1 MSVTVQ
7 QILGLLQ
14 AVAPPALALD
24 WDNVGLLVDAGT
36 PVDSVLTTLDITPA
50 VVREAVENDC
60 QPLPD
65 EALGKVWESFYRA
78 DESRTGGGT
87 GLGLAIAKSIIE
99 LHGGSCGVKNTKTGV
114 EFSFEI

>member
-1 MSVTVQ
+1 MSVSVQ

-50 VVREAVENDC
+50 VVREAV
-60 QPLPD
+60 
-65 EALGKVWESFYRA
+65 
-78 DESRTGGGT
+78 
-87 GLGLAIAKSIIE
+87 
-99 LHGGSCGVKNTKTGV
+99 
-114 EFSFEI
+114 